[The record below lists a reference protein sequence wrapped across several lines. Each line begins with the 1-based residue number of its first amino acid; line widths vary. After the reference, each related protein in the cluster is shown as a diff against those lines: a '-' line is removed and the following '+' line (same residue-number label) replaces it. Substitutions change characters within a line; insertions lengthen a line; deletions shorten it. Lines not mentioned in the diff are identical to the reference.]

1 MRRVLLCNS
10 CMVRHEQDIC
20 VDIVNIIQEID
31 TKTKKKYTKQ
41 LGEIWELVDGLITFY
56 DIHRT
61 S

>member
-1 MRRVLLCNS
+1 
-10 CMVRHEQDIC
+10 MVRHEQDIC